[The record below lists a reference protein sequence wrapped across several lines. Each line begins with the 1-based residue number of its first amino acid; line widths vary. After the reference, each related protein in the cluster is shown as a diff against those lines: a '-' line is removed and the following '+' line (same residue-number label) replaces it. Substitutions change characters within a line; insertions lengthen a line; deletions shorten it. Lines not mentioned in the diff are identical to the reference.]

1 MFNIKI
7 NKVYFM
13 YIIDQGDISTANYCK
28 KTGIYYI
35 YYSIKDNM
43 FYFCNYKSITLKSKI
58 DLSLLEI
65 NEPDPLIIEKIE
77 KIDKEND
84 ISEIKKILLNKK
96 RNKSNK
102 SKKNQQKKAKNR
114 NNL

>member
-7 NKVYFM
+7 NKAYFI
-13 YIIDQGDISTANYCK
+13 YIIDQRDISRANYCK

-77 KIDKEND
+77 KIDKEKD
-84 ISEIKKILLNKK
+84 ISEIKKI
-96 RNKSNK
+96 
-102 SKKNQQKKAKNR
+102 
-114 NNL
+114 